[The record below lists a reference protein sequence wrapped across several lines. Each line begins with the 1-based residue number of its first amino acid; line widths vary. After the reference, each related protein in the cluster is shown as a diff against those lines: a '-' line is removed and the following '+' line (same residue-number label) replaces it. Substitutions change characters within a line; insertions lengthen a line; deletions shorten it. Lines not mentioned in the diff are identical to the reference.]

1 MKNPLSEIIEIVEKV
16 KFKPSDIRIY
26 ALLLE
31 KGEMRVSE
39 IAEELRLSTRF
50 VRDRLKVLV
59 KKEVVKK
66 RLIERGWVGYVY
78 TAEKPSIVFEKLKSG
93 IVGELEKLERAFL
106 D

>member
-39 IAEELRLSTRF
+39 IAEELRL
-50 VRDRLKVLV
+50 
-59 KKEVVKK
+59 
-66 RLIERGWVGYVY
+66 
-78 TAEKPSIVFEKLKSG
+78 
-93 IVGELEKLERAFL
+93 
-106 D
+106 